1 MPVNPRRQ
9 KLGWAILGLLWLGQL
24 AYLSWHFAPETVT
37 LARDLAA
44 GRWGEALRR
53 QDPLAREAEKL
64 AAVLPPTAAYLFLDY
79 YEAARDIKIRYLL
92 YPRRQVR
99 LEPRVTPTRL
109 YAEIRRQQ
117 AEYLVLPRQV
127 VFLGLDFLFQ
137 AEPEPFRPLTGDFD
151 ALVFQVEPQRL
162 QGDFYD

>member
-1 MPVNPRRQ
+1 MPVCPRRQ

-37 LARDLAA
+37 LVQDLAA
-44 GRWGEALRR
+44 GRWGGGPAAAE
-53 QDPLAREAEKL
+53 PLAQEAEKL
-64 AAVLPPTAAYLFLDY
+64 AALLPPTATYLFLDY

-109 YAEIRRQQ
+109 YAEIKRRQ

-127 VFLGLDFLFQ
+127 VFLGLDFLFSP
-137 AEPEPFRPLTGDFD
+137 EPEPFRPLTGDLD

-162 QGDFYD
+162 RGTFYD